1 MWSAV
6 LCQTNG
12 LGSLL
17 WLLMKAEIAFFS
29 SLVERCT
36 PRRSCFSVSAAN
48 HRSTRLSQ
56 LADVGVK
63 CRWYRGLLVS
73 WPASCESMPFCAFRS
88 CPESDAHLARAER

>member
-63 CRWYRGLLVS
+63 CRWYRGLWSLGQPV
-73 WPASCESMPFCAFRS
+73 ANQCRFVRS
-88 CPESDAHLARAER
+88 VVVQNQMHI